1 MSYSTAFKKGMKVVV
16 TKPDLMSYGMI
27 GKVTDAYDYCQQ
39 VYVEFDN
46 WLGTDVVRKLCF
58 SYSSVENLDETNHA
72 IQCGGSKSMAVTGNY
87 KVAVTR
93 FVQGTNTVKDYAF
106 ALFDNTVQ
114 KGDHALVD
122 TSNGYHVVRIVD
134 IVDKDLWEGASVT
147 KEVICK
153 VDFTDYLNR
162 REVRKNKAILK
173 NKMDALLKN
182 NQELILYQ
190 AIAEKSPEMA
200 QMLAEYQKLG
210 DV

>member
-1 MSYSTAFKKGMKVVV
+1 MNYSTVFKTGMEVIV
-16 TKPDLMSYGMI
+16 TKQDLKSYGMI
-27 GKVTDAYDYCQQ
+27 GKVADAYDYCQQ

-46 WLGTDVVRKLCF
+46 WQGTDVVRKLCL
-58 SYSSVENLDETNHA
+58 SYSSVEKLNEINHT

-87 KVAVTR
+87 NVAVTR

-106 ALFDNTVQ
+106 ALFDNTIQ
-114 KGDHALVD
+114 NGDHALVD
-122 TSNGYHVVRIVD
+122 TSNGYNVVRIID
-134 IVDKDLWEGASVT
+134 IVDKDQWEGASVT

-162 REVRKNKAILK
+162 KEVRKNKAILK

-190 AIAEKSPEMA
+190 AIAEKNPEMA
-200 QMLAEYQKLG
+200 QMLADYQKFG